1 MAEGDRASVLF
12 LDANILMYAVGKEHP
27 YREPCRAILRQIAL
41 DELIVVTNVEVLQ
54 ELLHRYRSLRK
65 PELASALYAATKDL
79 CEEVFA
85 VTGSDLDRAHEILR
99 ASPSDLSVR
108 DAVHAAT
115 ALRRGIEVIL
125 STDQHFETVE
135 GITRVD
141 PTALAR

>member
-1 MAEGDRASVLF
+1 MAERDPASVLF

-54 ELLHRYRSLRK
+54 ELLHRYRSLGK
-65 PELASALYAATKDL
+65 PELASTLYAATKDL

-85 VTGSDLDRAHEILR
+85 VTVGDLDRAQEILH
-99 ASPSDLSVR
+99 SSGDISVR

-115 ALRRGIEVIL
+115 VLLRGLGEIL
-125 STDQHFETVE
+125 STDQHFESVE

-141 PTALAR
+141 PTSFIR

>member
-1 MAEGDRASVLF
+1 MAEGDRPSVLF

-27 YREPCRAILRQIAL
+27 YREPCRAILRRIAL

-54 ELLHRYRSLRK
+54 ELLHRYRSLGK
-65 PELASALYAATKDL
+65 PDLASALYAATKDL

-85 VTGSDLDRAHEILR
+85 VTVEDLDRAHEILG
-99 ASPSDLSVR
+99 ASSSDLSVR

-115 ALRRGIEVIL
+115 SLRRGIEEIL
-125 STDQHFETVE
+125 STDQHFESVE

-141 PTALAR
+141 PTAVAR

>member
-12 LDANILMYAVGKEHP
+12 LDTNILMYAVGKEHL
-27 YREPCRAILRQIAL
+27 YREPCRGILRQIAV

-54 ELLHRYRSLRK
+54 ELLHRYRSLGK
-65 PELASALYAATKDL
+65 PDLASALYTATKDL

-85 VTGSDLDRAHEILR
+85 VTAADIDRAHEILR
-99 ASPSDLSVR
+99 ISSDVSVR

-115 ALRRGIEVIL
+115 ALRRGIGEIL
-125 STDQHFETVE
+125 STDQHFESIE

-141 PTALAR
+141 PTTFLR